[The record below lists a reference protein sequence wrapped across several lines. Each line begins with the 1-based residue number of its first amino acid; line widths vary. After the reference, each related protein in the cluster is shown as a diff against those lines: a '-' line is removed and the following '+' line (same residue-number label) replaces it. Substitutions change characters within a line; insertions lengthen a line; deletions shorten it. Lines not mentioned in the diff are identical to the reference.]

1 MLVLGLISGTSLD
14 GIDAA
19 LTEVRAEGSRLHCDL
34 RSFASVPYSQQL
46 RGALFG
52 LLDPATAP
60 QPPVVTLRDVC
71 ALNFAV
77 GEEFAAA
84 AQRIAASSVEQPQL
98 IASHGQTV
106 YHLIQADGRE
116 PFLRSTL
123 QIGEAA
129 VIAER
134 TGVTC
139 VADFR
144 VADVAAGGEGAPLV
158 SYADY
163 ELLREPA
170 ESRVLLNIGGIANLT
185 VIEKG
190 AAAKDVYAFDTGPG
204 NMLVDRAIRMLFDA
218 RQPYDEGGAIA
229 KRARVDRSLLQW
241 LREHPYFSR
250 AAPKTTGHEDFGAG
264 FFTTAWLRGRS
275 ADCSREDF
283 VATLTALTAHT
294 IADAIPQNIDRI
306 VVSGGG
312 AHNEALMDMLAG
324 RLRER
329 FAKPPVLSLSSEFG
343 LPVDAKE
350 AMVFALLGYRALQ
363 GRHNSLPSCTGAR
376 QAAVLGKIVPGANYA
391 QLMRSTW
398 QETARD

>member
-46 RGALFG
+46 RAALFG

-77 GEEFAAA
+77 GEEFAA
-84 AQRIAASSVEQPQL
+84 SSVEQPQL

-106 YHLIQADGRE
+106 YHLTQEDGRE

-163 ELLREPA
+163 ELLRETA

-190 AAAKDVYAFDTGPG
+190 AAATDVYAFDTGPG

-218 RQPYDEGGAIA
+218 RQLYDEG
-229 KRARVDRSLLQW
+229 
-241 LREHPYFSR
+241 
-250 AAPKTTGHEDFGAG
+250 
-264 FFTTAWLRGRS
+264 
-275 ADCSREDF
+275 
-283 VATLTALTAHT
+283 
-294 IADAIPQNIDRI
+294 
-306 VVSGGG
+306 
-312 AHNEALMDMLAG
+312 
-324 RLRER
+324 
-329 FAKPPVLSLSSEFG
+329 
-343 LPVDAKE
+343 
-350 AMVFALLGYRALQ
+350 
-363 GRHNSLPSCTGAR
+363 
-376 QAAVLGKIVPGANYA
+376 
-391 QLMRSTW
+391 
-398 QETARD
+398 

>member
-19 LTEVRAEGSRLHCDL
+19 LTEVRADGNRLRCDL

-46 RGALFG
+46 RGALFA

-84 AQRIAASSVEQPQL
+84 AQRVAASSVEQPQL

-106 YHLIQADGRE
+106 YHLVQRDGRE
-116 PFLRSTL
+116 PFLPSTL
-123 QIGEAA
+123 QLGEAA

-185 VIEKG
+185 IIGKG

-204 NMLVDRAIRMLFDA
+204 NMLVDRAIRMLFDVK
-218 RQPYDEGGAIA
+218 QPYDEGGAIA
-229 KRARVDRSLLQW
+229 KRARVHRSLLQE

-250 AAPKTTGHEDFGAG
+250 AAPKTTGHEEFGAG
-264 FFTTAWLRGRS
+264 FFTQAWLRARN

-283 VATLTALTAHT
+283 VATLTALTAQT
-294 IADAIPQNIDRI
+294 IADAIPQGVDRI
-306 VVSGGG
+306 IVSGGG
-312 AHNEALMDMLAG
+312 AHNEALMDMLTG

-329 FAKPPVLSLSSEFG
+329 FSKPPVLSPSSEFG

-350 AMVFALLGYRALQ
+350 AIVFALLGYTALR
-363 GRHNSLPSCTGAR
+363 GRDNNLPSCTGAR
-376 QAAVLGKIVPGANYA
+376 HTAVLGKITPGANYA
-391 QLMRSTW
+391 QLMGATW
-398 QETARD
+398 REPLRD